1 MNERSK
7 FDFGFSLEDENFM
20 APAKQEEIQGLQDA
34 EVRLKNVVDM
44 ILPLL
49 NNLMASPEK
58 PTIYWPNRSEKVE
71 EFKKQLLDEAGLE

>member
-1 MNERSK
+1 MRD
-7 FDFGFSLEDENFM
+7 FDFGFSLEDEDFVT
-20 APAKQEEIQGLQDA
+20 PAKKEEIAGLQDSESRLN
-34 EVRLKNVVDM
+34 EVVEM

-71 EFKKQLLDEAGLE
+71 EFKSKLLEAAGMAK

>member
-1 MNERSK
+1 MRD
-7 FDFGFSLEDENFM
+7 FDFGFSLEDEDFV
-20 APAKQEEIQGLQDA
+20 APAKKEEIAGLQDSESRLN
-34 EVRLKNVVDM
+34 EVVEM

-71 EFKKQLLDEAGLE
+71 EFKSKLLEAAGMAK